1 MTIYLLDG
9 TLEVDIFYECED
21 QDLEDNVCIRVI
33 ESCPPEE
40 RLLRAG
46 KTHIYLTPVQARKLG
61 EMLLSAAT
69 KSVDCKEG

>member
-33 ESCPPEE
+33 ESCSPEE

-46 KTHIYLTPVQARKLG
+46 ETHIYLTQSQARKLG
-61 EMLLSAAT
+61 EMLLNAAT
-69 KSVDCKEG
+69 QSIDCKEG

>member
-40 RLLRAG
+40 RLLRSG
-46 KTHIYLTPVQARKLG
+46 KTHIYLTPSQARKLG

-69 KSVDCKEG
+69 QSVDCKEG